1 MKKSFLYIT
10 VLFLFGCQQST
21 VLPQIVNSINDISY
35 NCSEEGNTSTQAFE
49 NCKLDGTIALLP
61 KSNPKYEEYVEEAR
75 ERISSYAKKRD
86 QRKLSKKGWDKKRDE
101 IYEIMLTKISML
113 DEEAIAQN
121 KRMQKFGATL
131 ASGMRQQADYYG
143 QQSSFHQQLAIEN
156 YRNMGNSSYTPSQ
169 EQPTVNC
176 TVNHPNKFYK
186 NTKVN
191 CR

>member
-1 MKKSFLYIT
+1 MY
-10 VLFLFGCQQST
+10 
-21 VLPQIVNSINDISY
+21 D
-35 NCSEEGNTSTQAFE
+35 FE

-75 ERISSYAKKRD
+75 KRISPYAKKRD
-86 QRKLSKKGWDKKRDE
+86 QRKLSQKGWDKKRNE

-113 DEEAIAQN
+113 DDEAIANN
-121 KRMQKFGATL
+121 KRMQRVGAAL
-131 ASGMRQQADYYG
+131 AHGMRQQADYYG

-156 YRNMGNSSYTPSQ
+156 YRNMGKSSYTPSQ
-169 EQPTVNC
+169 AQPAVNC

-186 NTKVN
+186 NTTVN